1 MNKYGFLKKLGCGVA
16 FVLATITLTSLPIAA
31 KEQQTH
37 INAKL
42 IAAAAGL
49 TGVKSI
55 VVMDVQTGKVLDSY
69 KGSKKLPP
77 ASVLKAATALYALS
91 ALGPETT
98 FKTRLIATGPISN
111 GVLKGDLI
119 LEGSGDPRLDTDALG
134 NLAEQLKA
142 RGLKAVQGQFY
153 VYAGAL
159 PYQYEIDSEQPD
171 HVGYNPT
178 IDGINLNFNRV
189 FFQWKRGAKGY
200 ILSMFARAKKYSPDI
215 SGIKMVVKNRNDPV
229 FSYSSVNGKD
239 SWSVAQ
245 SALGKAGSRWLPVR
259 KPADYAGEVFRAV
272 AAYNG
277 IRMPVHKVTQKKMA
291 GKSVAVW
298 ESPSVRVLA
307 KSMLKY
313 STNMT
318 AEALGMN
325 ATVKLGKSAD
335 NLTASGR
342 AMSQWIEAAYGV
354 RGAKFVD
361 HSGLGSNSR
370 ISAHEMARLLVNAKW
385 DGPLRPIMKE
395 ITLRDPKWRKSPISK
410 AKVVVKTGTLNFASA
425 LAGYITCPNGRKL
438 AFAIFTA
445 DMKKRAS
452 IAMKDRERPKGAR
465 AWARKS
471 RVMQHQLIR
480 NWIEVYGG

>member
-1 MNKYGFLKKLGCGVA
+1 MNSYKFIKILGCVA
-16 FVLATITLTSLPIAA
+16 AYILASIALLSWPVLAKDVQL
-31 KEQQTH
+31 EN
-37 INAKL
+37 NAKL
-42 IAAAAGL
+42 IAAASGL

-55 VVMDVQTGKVLDSY
+55 VLMDALTGEVLDSY

-134 NLAEQLKA
+134 DLAEQLKA

-200 ILSMFARAKKYSPDI
+200 ILSMLARARKYSPDI
-215 SGIKMVVKNRNDPV
+215 GGIKMVVKNRNDPV
-229 FSYSSVNGKD
+229 FSYSSVNGAD

-245 SALGKAGSRWLPVR
+245 SALGKGGSRWLPVR

-277 IRMPVHKVTQKKMA
+277 IRMPAHMVTQKQIT
-291 GKSVAVW
+291 GKLVAVW
-298 ESPSVRVLA
+298 ESPTVKVMA
-307 KSMLKY
+307 KSMIKY

-342 AMSQWIEAAYGV
+342 AMTQWVEAAYGV
-354 RGAKFVD
+354 RGAKFID

-395 ITLRDPKWRKSPISK
+395 ITLRNSKWHKSPVSK

-425 LAGYITCPNGRKL
+425 LAGYVTCPNGRKL
-438 AFAIFTA
+438 AFAIFTV
-445 DMKKRAS
+445 DMKQRAL
-452 IAMKDRERPKGAR
+452 ITMKNRERPKGAR

-471 RVMQHQLIR
+471 RVMQHQLVR
-480 NWIEVYGG
+480 NWIEVYGR